1 MDGTNCS
8 WYQLQL
14 VPTWMA
20 YICLLDGR
28 QPSINFELQEL
39 QDHPDAT
46 MNDHSRNLLNS
57 VNHLPCKGRFKYY
70 KKNSFAY
77 IQISD
82 DFSIIPTKH
91 LDHLGYQQIPL
102 MAKEN
107 SPRTHISALTH
118 VEQRRT
124 SKRKLKQVWN
134 KWKGKNIDFRI
145 VGVNQWYHTSK

>member
-1 MDGTNCS
+1 
-8 WYQLQL
+8 
-14 VPTWMA
+14 
-20 YICLLDGR
+20 
-28 QPSINFELQEL
+28 
-39 QDHPDAT
+39 

-57 VNHLPCKGRFKYY
+57 VNHLPCRGRFKYY

-134 KWKGKNIDFRI
+134 RWKGKNIDFRI
-145 VGVNQWYHTSK
+145 VGVNQWYHTSKETEENKWICGFEVESYQIEEIRMELGWEPKQYYYNMHISLCEKLI